1 MRGSFFVRSVFTY
14 AMPPPSRSNTPAHAR
29 HAKLTEGPILPSL
42 VTLAVPLVVANVLQ
56 AAYQLIDAFWVGR
69 LGGNAVAAVSVSFPV
84 MFLCISLG
92 LGFAIAGSTLIA
104 QYFGAKDHANVDHV
118 ASQTILLIAL
128 ISVFLGIVGY
138 ILSPLFLN
146 ALGVAPD
153 VYGGA
158 LSFMRVS
165 FIGLIFNFVFF
176 MFQSVLRGVGE
187 VKIPVYIVLGTV
199 ILNFVLDPLFIF
211 GWGPI
216 PASGVAGAAIATVGT
231 QSIAAIIGI
240 FILVGGKYSVR
251 LHWRDLTPDWVYIK
265 RAFRLGFPASIEG
278 SARAL
283 GLIAMTF
290 LITSFGTVSMAAYGV
305 GSNILQVV
313 MIPAIGLSMAIATL
327 VGQNIGA
334 RNMERAAKIARLGS
348 IVGFVALEAFGII
361 VFFTAPF
368 IVRFFVPSDEHVIE
382 AGAIFLRII
391 AFSWGFIGVQFCLTA
406 VFRASGNMVMTMML
420 TLISQWVLQ
429 FPLAYILSKH
439 TSMGIDGIWWSIPIA
454 NTLMGIIVVL
464 IYMKGDWK
472 KKRLIESPQETK
484 LAAETYQGIVV
495 DEPTRA

>member
-1 MRGSFFVRSVFTY
+1 
-14 AMPPPSRSNTPAHAR
+14 MPSPNSRSSNHHAR

-42 VTLAVPLVVANVLQ
+42 VTLAVPLIVANVLQ

-118 ASQTILLIAL
+118 ASQTILMIAL

-138 ILSPLFLN
+138 MLSPVFLN

-251 LHWRDLTPDWVYIK
+251 LHWRDLTPDWIYIK

-305 GSNILQVV
+305 GSNVLQVV
-313 MIPAIGLSMAIATL
+313 MIPAMGLSMAIATL

-334 RNMERAAKIARLGS
+334 RNMERAEKIARLGS

-361 VFFTAPF
+361 VYFAAAP
-368 IVRFFVPSDEHVIE
+368 IVQFFVPGDAHVIE

-472 KKRLIESPQETK
+472 KKRLIEHPGPTSQEEQ
-484 LAAETYQGIVV
+484 LAADTNQEIMV
-495 DEPTRA
+495 DEPKRA

>member
-1 MRGSFFVRSVFTY
+1 
-14 AMPPPSRSNTPAHAR
+14 MPSPNSPSSKQNAR
-29 HAKLTEGPILPSL
+29 HAKLVEGPILRSL
-42 VTLAVPLVVANVLQ
+42 ITLAVPLILANVLQ
-56 AAYQLIDAFWVGR
+56 AGYQLIDAFWVGR

-92 LGFAIAGSTLIA
+92 LGFAVAGSILIA

-118 ASQTILLIAL
+118 AAQTILMIVI
-128 ISVFLGIVGY
+128 ISVVLGIVGY
-138 ILSPLFLN
+138 MLSPLFLS
-146 ALGVAPD
+146 ALGVAPE

-158 LSFMRVS
+158 LAFMRVS

-176 MFQSVLRGVGE
+176 MFQSILRGVGE
-187 VKIPVYIVLGTV
+187 VKLPVYIVLGTV
-199 ILNFVLDPLFIF
+199 ILNFALDPLFIF

-240 FILVGGKYSVR
+240 SILLGGKYSVR
-251 LHWRDLTPDWVYIK
+251 LHWRDLRPDFAYIK
-265 RAFRLGFPASIEG
+265 RAFFLGFPASIEQ

-305 GSNILQVV
+305 GSNVLQVV
-313 MIPAIGLSMAIATL
+313 MIPAMGLSMAIATL

-334 RNMERAAKIARLGS
+334 RNMERAARIARLGS
-348 IVGFVALEAFGII
+348 MVGFVALEVFGIV
-361 VFFTAPF
+361 VFFTAAPL
-368 IVRFFVPSDEHVIE
+368 VQFFVPSDARVIE

-391 AFSWGFIGVQFCLTA
+391 AFSWGFIGLQFCLTA

-439 TSMGIDGIWWSIPIA
+439 TSMGINGIWWSIPIA
-454 NTLMGIIVVL
+454 NVTMGIITIL
-464 IYMKGDWK
+464 IYAKGDWK
-472 KKRLIESPQETK
+472 KKRLIESPAEEK
-484 LAAETYQGIVV
+484 LTAETYQEVMV

>member
-1 MRGSFFVRSVFTY
+1 
-14 AMPPPSRSNTPAHAR
+14 MPAPQTLSSKQHAR
-29 HAKLTEGPILPSL
+29 HATLTEGPILRSML
-42 VTLAVPLVVANVLQ
+42 ALAVPLILANVLQ

-92 LGFAIAGSTLIA
+92 LGFAVAGSILIA

-118 ASQTILLIAL
+118 AAQTILMIVL
-128 ISVFLGIVGY
+128 ISIFLGIVGY
-138 ILSPLFLN
+138 ILSPLFLD

-153 VYGGA
+153 VYNGA

-187 VKIPVYIVLGTV
+187 VKLPVYIVLGTV
-199 ILNFVLDPLFIF
+199 ILNFGLDPLFIY

-240 FILVGGKYSVR
+240 FILLGGKYSVR
-251 LHWRDLTPDWVYIK
+251 LHWHDLRPDVAYIK
-265 RAFRLGFPASIEG
+265 RAFFLGFPASIEQ

-283 GLIAMTF
+283 GLIVMTF

-305 GSNILQVV
+305 GSNVLQVV
-313 MIPAIGLSMAIATL
+313 MIPAMGLSMAIATL

-334 RNMERAAKIARLGS
+334 GNMERASRIARLGAT
-348 IVGFVALEAFGII
+348 VGFVALEAFGII
-361 VFFTAPF
+361 VYFTAPF
-368 IVRFFVPSDEHVIE
+368 IVRFFVPSDEHVIQ

-391 AFSWGFIGVQFCLTA
+391 AFSWGFIGLQFCLTA
-406 VFRASGNMVMTMML
+406 VFRASGNMVMSMML

-429 FPLAYILSKH
+429 FPIAYILSKH
-439 TSMGIDGIWWSIPIA
+439 TTMGIDGIWWSIPIA
-454 NTLMGIIVVL
+454 NSLTGIIVVL

-472 KKRLIESPQETK
+472 KKRLIETPAEEK
-484 LAAETYQGIVV
+484 LLSDTYQEVMV
-495 DEPTRA
+495 DDPTRS

>member
-1 MRGSFFVRSVFTY
+1 
-14 AMPPPSRSNTPAHAR
+14 MPPPNIPSKHNTR
-29 HAKLTEGPILPSL
+29 HAKLTEGPILRSL
-42 VTLAVPLVVANVLQ
+42 ITLAVPLILANVLQ
-56 AAYQLIDAFWVGR
+56 AGYQLIDAFWVGR

-92 LGFAIAGSTLIA
+92 LGFAIAGSILIA

-118 ASQTILLIAL
+118 AAQTILMIAL
-128 ISVFLGIVGY
+128 ISVVLGIVGY
-138 ILSPLFLN
+138 MLSPTFLN
-146 ALGVAPD
+146 ALGVAPE
-153 VYGGA
+153 VYSGA

-176 MFQSVLRGVGE
+176 MFQSILRGVGE

-199 ILNFVLDPLFIF
+199 ILNFALDPLFIF

-240 FILVGGKYSVR
+240 SILLGGKYSVR
-251 LHWRDLTPDWVYIK
+251 LHWRDLRPDFSYIK
-265 RAFRLGFPASIEG
+265 RAFFLGFPASIEQ

-305 GSNILQVV
+305 GSNVLQVV
-313 MIPAIGLSMAIATL
+313 MIPAMGLSMAIATL

-334 RNMERAAKIARLGS
+334 GNMERAARIARLGS
-348 IVGFVALEAFGII
+348 MVGFVALEVFGIV
-361 VFFTAPF
+361 VFFTASA
-368 IVRFFVPSDEHVIE
+368 IVRFFVPGDEQVIE

-391 AFSWGFIGVQFCLTA
+391 AFSWGFIGLQFCLTA

-420 TLISQWVLQ
+420 TLISQWVFQ

-439 TSMGIDGIWWSIPIA
+439 TAMGIAGIWWSIPIA

-472 KKRLIESPQETK
+472 KKRLIESPQEEK
-484 LAAETYQGIVV
+484 LTAETYQEIMV
-495 DEPTRA
+495 DDPARQ

>member
-1 MRGSFFVRSVFTY
+1 M
-14 AMPPPSRSNTPAHAR
+14 
-29 HAKLTEGPILPSL
+29 
-42 VTLAVPLVVANVLQ
+42 TLAVPLILANVLQ

-84 MFLCISLG
+84 MFLSISLG
-92 LGFAIAGSTLIA
+92 LGFAVAGSILIA
-104 QYFGAKDHANVDHV
+104 QYFGAREHEKVDHV
-118 ASQTILLIAL
+118 AAQTILMIVL
-128 ISVFLGIVGY
+128 ISIFLGIVGY
-138 ILSPLFLN
+138 ILSPVFLDS
-146 ALGVAPD
+146 LGVAPE
-153 VYGGA
+153 VYDGA

-199 ILNFVLDPLFIF
+199 ILNFGLDPLFIY

-240 FILVGGKYSVR
+240 VILLRGKYSVR
-251 LHWRDLTPDWVYIK
+251 IHRHDLRPDFDYIA
-265 RAFRLGFPASIEG
+265 RAFKLGFPASIEQ

-283 GLIAMTF
+283 GLIVMTY
-290 LITSFGTVSMAAYGV
+290 LITSFGTTSMAAYGV
-305 GSNILQVV
+305 GSNVLQVV
-313 MIPAIGLSMAIATL
+313 MIPAMGLSMAIATL

-334 RNMERAAKIARLGS
+334 RNMDRAARIARLGS
-348 IVGFVALEAFGII
+348 AVGFLALEAFGIV
-361 VFFTAPF
+361 VFFAAEPL
-368 IVRFFVPSDEHVIE
+368 VRFFVPSDPQVIT

-391 AFSWGFIGVQFCLTA
+391 AFSWGFIGLQFCLTA

-429 FPLAYILSKH
+429 FPIAYILSKH
-439 TSMGIDGIWWSIPIA
+439 TAMGINGIWWSIPIA
-454 NTLMGIIVVL
+454 NVAMGIIVVL
-464 IYMKGDWK
+464 IYMNGGWK
-472 KKRLIESPQETK
+472 KKRLIESPQEEE
-484 LAAETYQGIVV
+484 LAAETYQEVMV
-495 DEPTRA
+495 DDPTRT

>member
-1 MRGSFFVRSVFTY
+1 MPST
-14 AMPPPSRSNTPAHAR
+14 PPPHSQHHVR
-29 HAKLTEGPILPSL
+29 HAKLTEGPILRSL
-42 VTLAVPLVVANVLQ
+42 LTLAVPLILANVLQ

-84 MFLCISLG
+84 MFLSISLG
-92 LGFAIAGSTLIA
+92 LGFAVSGSILIA
-104 QYFGAKDHANVDHV
+104 QYFGAKDHEKVDHV
-118 ASQTILLIAL
+118 AAQTILMIVL
-128 ISVFLGIVGY
+128 ISIFLGIIGY
-138 ILSPLFLN
+138 ALSPIFLN
-146 ALGVAPD
+146 SLGVAPE

-199 ILNFVLDPLFIF
+199 ILNFGLDPLFIY

-231 QSIAAIIGI
+231 QSIAAILGI
-240 FILVGGKYSVR
+240 IILLGGKYSVR
-251 LHWRDLTPDWVYIK
+251 LHWHDLRPDFAYIK
-265 RAFRLGFPASIEG
+265 RAFFLGFPASIEQ

-283 GLIAMTF
+283 GLIVMTY

-313 MIPAIGLSMAIATL
+313 MIPAMGLSMAIATL

-334 RNMERAAKIARLGS
+334 RNMERAARIAWLGS
-348 IVGFVALEAFGII
+348 AAGFIALEAFGIL
-361 VFFTAPF
+361 VFFTAAAL
-368 IVRFFVPSDEHVIE
+368 VQFFVPSDQRVID

-391 AFSWGFIGVQFCLTA
+391 AFSWGFIGLQFCLTA

-429 FPLAYILSKH
+429 FPIAYILSKH
-439 TSMGIDGIWWSIPIA
+439 TAMGIDGIWWSVPIA
-454 NTLMGIIVVL
+454 NVVMGIIVVL

-472 KKRLIESPQETK
+472 KKRLIESPQEDQ
-484 LAAETYQGIVV
+484 LSSQTYQEVMV
-495 DEPTRA
+495 DDPSRG

>member
-1 MRGSFFVRSVFTY
+1 
-14 AMPPPSRSNTPAHAR
+14 MPSPPSPSSNHHAR
-29 HAKLTEGPILPSL
+29 HARLTEGPILPSL
-42 VTLAVPLVVANVLQ
+42 VTLAVPLIVANVLQ

-118 ASQTILLIAL
+118 ASQTILMIAL

-138 ILSPLFLN
+138 ILSPVFLN

-199 ILNFVLDPLFIF
+199 ILNFALDPLFIF

-251 LHWRDLTPDWVYIK
+251 LHWRDLTPDWAYIK
-265 RAFRLGFPASIEG
+265 RAFFLGFPASIEG

-313 MIPAIGLSMAIATL
+313 MIPAMGLSMAIATL

-348 IVGFVALEAFGII
+348 AVGFIALEAFGII

-382 AGAIFLRII
+382 AGSIFLRII

-439 TSMGIDGIWWSIPIA
+439 TSMGINGIWWSIPIA

-472 KKRLIESPQETK
+472 KKRLIESPHEEK
-484 LAAETYQGIVV
+484 LTAETYQEIVV
-495 DEPTRA
+495 DEPTRS

>member
-1 MRGSFFVRSVFTY
+1 
-14 AMPPPSRSNTPAHAR
+14 MPPSQSPSKHHAR

-42 VTLAVPLVVANVLQ
+42 ITLAVPLVLANILQ

-92 LGFAIAGSTLIA
+92 LGFAVAGSILIA
-104 QYFGAKDHANVDHV
+104 QYFGAKDHTNVDHV
-118 ASQTILLIAL
+118 ASQTILMIVL
-128 ISVFLGIVGY
+128 ISVVLGVVGY
-138 ILSPLFLN
+138 MLSPLFLD
-146 ALGVAPD
+146 ALGVAPE

-165 FIGLIFNFVFF
+165 FVGLIFNFVFF
-176 MFQSVLRGVGE
+176 MFQSILRGVGE
-187 VKIPVYIVLGTV
+187 VKLPVYIVLGTV

-216 PASGVAGAAIATVGT
+216 GAHGVAGAAIATVGT

-240 FILVGGKYSVR
+240 AILVGGKYSVR
-251 LHWRDLTPDWVYIK
+251 LHWRDLRPDFAYIK
-265 RAFRLGFPASIEG
+265 RAFSLGFPASIEQ

-305 GSNILQVV
+305 GSNVLQVV
-313 MIPAIGLSMAIATL
+313 MIPAMGLSMAIATL

-334 RNMERAAKIARLGS
+334 RNMERAAQIARLGS
-348 IVGFVALEAFGII
+348 AVGFIALEAFGII
-361 VFFTAPF
+361 VFFAAAP
-368 IVRFFVPSDEHVIE
+368 IVQFFVPGDGRVIE

-391 AFSWGFIGVQFCLTA
+391 AFSWGFIGLQFCLTA

-420 TLISQWVLQ
+420 TLISQWVIQ

-454 NTLMGIIVVL
+454 NVLMGIITIL
-464 IYMKGDWK
+464 IYMKGNWK
-472 KKRLIESPQETK
+472 KKRLIEPPKEEQ
-484 LAAETYQGIVV
+484 LAAETYQEIMV
-495 DEPTRA
+495 DDPARQ